1 MSRQSPPGAPE
12 PEAALGRLPA
22 PAVNALGTAATNA
35 TATRRPHT
43 VTSPTAALAM
53 AHCPCRCH
61 AAMRRRRLSPPPL
74 AHLHHTCSNHSPPK
88 RRLRVNAPWWTTP
101 APTHRPACKKTA
113 AAALRD
119 HCHRHGVTTT
129 FSRRIPPS
137 PRSARKAKYPHQRR
151 AREPHRPIQSARVAV
166 SRAYTWLS
174 TAFWRRPTHRNDT
187 PLHAQQAARVRESSL
202 RPTRGATCKRITVS
216 ATPHQTVGRQ
226 DQYRKRSHSA
236 VSQKKQVSSWPEDTL
251 TATLARGRRS
261 QPPPPS
267 TIFLPPHPHPSSR
280 PLAPVHRR
288 THTSTAPRTPP
299 PAAEKVAVPPTAP
312 LTVAIASPT
321 AAPDTPPIPTTA
333 TRCQRVPA
341 VATAAVVG
349 AVLLLTPTITAT
361 AGVATGSNRPV
372 AAAPA
377 TGAAGGHLPPSGA
390 ADPSTG
396 KRPPPVT
403 AAASPPV
410 SHSLR
415 GMRRPPP
422 PPARTTDDGDPSLSA
437 RLAPARPGPMDATVP
452 SVQRETT
459 DPQPGQE
466 VRTVAAEGEGGCTQ
480 VDGACIMMGEEQGEM
495 QSRLGKGAGR
505 RGG

>member
-1 MSRQSPPGAPE
+1 M
-12 PEAALGRLPA
+12 
-22 PAVNALGTAATNA
+22 
-35 TATRRPHT
+35 
-43 VTSPTAALAM
+43 
-53 AHCPCRCH
+53 
-61 AAMRRRRLSPPPL
+61 
-74 AHLHHTCSNHSPPK
+74 
-88 RRLRVNAPWWTTP
+88 
-101 APTHRPACKKTA
+101 
-113 AAALRD
+113 
-119 HCHRHGVTTT
+119 TTT

-151 AREPHRPIQSARVAV
+151 AREPHRPIQSARVADP
-166 SRAYTWLS
+166 RAYTWLS
-174 TAFWRRPTHRNDT
+174 AAFWRRPTHRNDT

-202 RPTRGATCKRITVS
+202 RPTRGAT
-216 ATPHQTVGRQ
+216 
-226 DQYRKRSHSA
+226 
-236 VSQKKQVSSWPEDTL
+236 
-251 TATLARGRRS
+251 
-261 QPPPPS
+261 
-267 TIFLPPHPHPSSR
+267 
-280 PLAPVHRR
+280 
-288 THTSTAPRTPP
+288 HTSTAPRTPP
-299 PAAEKVAVPPTAP
+299 PAADKVAVHPTAP
-312 LTVAIASPT
+312 LTMAIASPT

-377 TGAAGGHLPPSGA
+377 TGAAGGHLPPSRA
-390 ADPSTG
+390 ADPSAG

-452 SVQRETT
+452 SVQRDTT

-466 VRTVAAEGEGGCTQ
+466 VRTVAAEGGGGCTH
-480 VDGACIMMGEEQGEM
+480 VDGACIMMGEEQGKM
-495 QSRLGKGAGR
+495 QRRLGKGAGR
-505 RGG
+505 RGGSRRGRGWKKEGQKREVLRREGSPTVEHDEGQWGWGRQNRQRTEVAPVGGTCLPRMKKTQARHRRRYRPSTTQ